1 MNTQIKH
8 EQSPAEVASK
18 RSRRASPAL
27 DQAFVSLAGSAVR
40 RYARGAEI
48 FGEGE
53 PANFV
58 YRVVEGTVRIYHLLS
73 DGRRQICDFLH
84 AGDVLGP
91 EAGLLHRNTAEAVG
105 DVVLQVVPRKALAE
119 MAATDVELTGDLWRL
134 TMDWFQRS
142 QDHALILARQG
153 ATERV
158 VGFLLSCSDQIGGGS
173 DLDLPMTRQDIADYL
188 GLTIHTVSRT
198 FSQLQS
204 EGRIQLASLRQ
215 VRLCDVDDLRET
227 NG

>member
-1 MNTQIKH
+1 VNTQIKH
-8 EQSPAEVASK
+8 EQDLEDVAQK

-27 DQAFVSLAGSAVR
+27 DQAFRSLAGALVR
-40 RYARGAEI
+40 RYPRGAEI

-58 YRVVEGTVRIYHLLS
+58 YRVVEGTVRVYRLLS
-73 DGRRQICDFLH
+73 DGRRQICDFLYP
-84 AGDVLGP
+84 GDVLGP

-105 DVVLQVVPRKALAE
+105 DVVLQIVPRKALAE
-119 MAATDVELTGDLWRL
+119 MAAADVDLTGDLWRL
-134 TMDWFQRS
+134 SMDWFQRS

-158 VGFLLSCSDQIGGGS
+158 VGFLLGCSDQAGGAD
-173 DLDLPMTRQDIADYL
+173 DLNLVMTRQDIADYL

-198 FSQLQS
+198 LSQLQADGLIELS
-204 EGRIQLASLRQ
+204 SLRQ
-215 VRLCDVDDLRET
+215 VRLCDADNLREM